1 MQKYKQNIFK
11 KLSTKNSQLL
21 PGITSLTIL
30 LLEKNYKVYHITM
43 EPELQVYTKLFWP
56 EINVKS
62 LSKNVFE
69 YSIKKQRIFHF
80 RKKNNLNQYFGL
92 C

>member
-1 MQKYKQNIFK
+1 
-11 KLSTKNSQLL
+11 
-21 PGITSLTIL
+21 
-30 LLEKNYKVYHITM
+30 M

-56 EINVKS
+56 EIDVKS

-80 RKKNNLNQYFGL
+80 RKKNN
-92 C
+92 